1 MQPARAGQIC
11 SSSGKHPGSPGRS
24 QSVRLVYV
32 AVAIAVLVQ
41 FPSQLAAQNGSSTVR
56 VELQSAPLLELP
68 GEVDSNSPAVW
79 QRVGG
84 RNLLFI
90 MTSMA
95 GQPWR
100 SWGAGLTGLG
110 TPRQVALGD
119 WPEGGI
125 WMEAVVRDDSGAWYG
140 YYHNE
145 VPAAMCR
152 APGEKVVPRIGS
164 ARSVDQGATWQPLG
178 LILEAPPRTYNCA
191 TDNKYFVGGVGDFSV
206 QLDPQSRDLYFF
218 YSLYM
223 RSLGQQGVG
232 VARLA
237 WADRDD
243 PGGKITIWRNGVW
256 LPATG
261 AGSITNPRWIY
272 PAGSPIF
279 PAAKSWHD
287 DNEVDAFWGP
297 SVHWNSYLSKYVML
311 LNRAKDVDFNQEGI
325 YVSFASG
332 IENPAEWSAP
342 AKILNGGR
350 WYPQVMGIETG
361 TGTDKTAG
369 QVARFYMAGKSQHVI
384 RFIR

>member
-1 MQPARAGQIC
+1 MAI
-11 SSSGKHPGSPGRS
+11 
-24 QSVRLVYV
+24 
-32 AVAIAVLVQ
+32 AIAVFIQ
-41 FPSQLAAQNGSSTVR
+41 FPDHIEAQNGSSAVR

-79 QRVGG
+79 HRVGG

-100 SWGAGLTGLG
+100 AWGTGLTGLG
-110 TPRQVALGD
+110 APRQVALGD
-119 WPEGGI
+119 WQEGGI
-125 WMEAVVRDDSGAWYG
+125 WMEAVVRDDDGTWYG

-152 APGEKVVPRIGS
+152 AAGTKVVPRIGA
-164 ARSVDQGATWQPLG
+164 ARSVDQGATWEPLG
-178 LILEAPPRTYNCA
+178 LILEAPPRTYDCT

-206 QLDPQSRDLYFF
+206 QLDRQSQDLYFF

-223 RSLGQQGVG
+223 RSQGQQGVG
-232 VARLA
+232 VARRA

-243 PGGKITIWRNGVW
+243 PSGKITIWRNGIW

-279 PAAKSWHD
+279 PAAESWHD
-287 DNEVDAFWGP
+287 DDNVVDAFWGP

-311 LNRAKDVDFNQEGI
+311 LNRAKDVAFAQEGI
-325 YVSFASG
+325 YVSSAASL
-332 IENPAEWSAP
+332 EDPRQWSAP
-342 AKILNGGR
+342 SKILNGGK
-350 WYPQVMGIETG
+350 WYPQVMGIEAG

-369 QVARFYMAGKSQHVI
+369 ESRHVM